1 MRLTKTGLKIRWG
14 NMFDIEDN
22 IFMLAGPVKI
32 HRRVLDAMSKPSIA
46 HRGKDFS
53 AINAEIRELL
63 KYLFQSDN
71 DVAVISGSGTAGLET
86 AIVNL
91 LRKGDEVLI
100 IHNGKFGER
109 LYDLSNLYANAIE
122 IPAPWGQPPSLDAI
136 AATLEDGEYKVVG
149 LCHNETSTGMT
160 NPAEEIGKLAKK
172 NDAIFILDGITSVGG
187 LEVNPEKL
195 NADITI
201 FGSQKC
207 IAAPAGLACLSV
219 SERAQ
224 ELLYDDTAYY
234 LNLKKH
240 LKKLRDGDQTP
251 YTPAIP
257 LFLALREALLMIK
270 EEGLENRLQKIARLA
285 DATRAGVEALGLELF
300 PHSDY
305 ASNTVTAINYPEG
318 INDKEFRS
326 TLMDNYNVI
335 VAGAQAHIKGKVFR
349 IGHMGICSFTD
360 LAATF
365 AALEATLKKF
375 EHDFE
380 LGAGVKAIVEHM

>member
-1 MRLTKTGLKIRWG
+1 
-14 NMFDIEDN
+14 
-22 IFMLAGPVKI
+22 MLAGPVKI
-32 HRRVLDAMSKPSIA
+32 HRRVLDVMSKPSIA
-46 HRGKDFS
+46 HRGKEFS
-53 AINAEIRELL
+53 EVNAEIRELL

-91 LRKGDEVLI
+91 LGKGDKALV

-109 LYDLSNLYANAIE
+109 QAELCQLYANTTE
-122 IPAPWGQPPSLDAI
+122 ITAPWGKPPSLDAL
-136 AATLEDGEYKVVG
+136 AAALEQDEYKAIA

-172 NDAIFILDGITSVGG
+172 HDTLFILDGITSVGG
-187 LEVNPEKL
+187 LDVNPDKL
-195 NADITI
+195 NADVVV

-224 ELLYDDTAYY
+224 ELLYDDTSYY

-240 LKKLRDGDQTP
+240 IKRLKDGDQTP

-257 LFLALREALLMIK
+257 LFLALREALKMIK
-270 EEGLENRLQKIARLA
+270 EEGLQNRLAKIERLA
-285 DATRAGVEALGLELF
+285 KATRAAVDALGLELF
-300 PHSDY
+300 PEQEY

-318 INDKEFRS
+318 VVDNEFRG
-326 TLMDNYNVI
+326 TLREDHNVI

-349 IGHMGICSFTD
+349 IGHMGLCSFTD

-365 AALEATLKKF
+365 AALEAALKKF
-375 EHDFE
+375 KFDFE
-380 LGAGVKAIVEHM
+380 LGAGVRAIVEYM

>member
-1 MRLTKTGLKIRWG
+1 
-14 NMFDIEDN
+14 MFDIEDN

-46 HRGKDFS
+46 HRGKEFS

-91 LRKGDEVLI
+91 LNKDDKVLI

-109 LYDLSNLYANAIE
+109 LFELGNLYSNATE
-122 IPAPWGQPPSLDAI
+122 LTSPWGQPPDSDAI
-136 AATLEDGEYKVVG
+136 AAELEQGDYKAVG
-149 LCHNETSTGMT
+149 ICHNETSTGMT
-160 NPAEEIGKLAKK
+160 NPAEEIGKLAHK
-172 NDAIFILDGITSVGG
+172 NDAIYILDGITSVGG
-187 LEVNPEKL
+187 LDVNPEKM
-195 NADITI
+195 NADIVI

-219 SERAQ
+219 SERAH

-240 LKKLRDGDQTP
+240 LKKLKDGDQTP

-270 EEGLENRLQKIARLA
+270 EEGLEDRLQKITRLA
-285 DATRAGVEALGLELF
+285 EATRAGVDALGLELF
-300 PHSDY
+300 PHKDY

-318 INDKEFRS
+318 ISDKEFRA
-326 TLMDNYNVI
+326 TLLNDYGVI

-365 AALEATLKKF
+365 AALEATLKKYNY
-375 EHDFE
+375 DFE
-380 LGAGVKAIVEHM
+380 VGAGVKAIVEHM

>member
-1 MRLTKTGLKIRWG
+1 
-14 NMFDIEDN
+14 MFDIEDN

-32 HRRVLDAMSKPSIA
+32 HRRVLDAMSRPSIA
-46 HRGKDFS
+46 HRGKEFS

-91 LRKGDEVLI
+91 LHKGDKALI
-100 IHNGKFGER
+100 FHNGKFGER
-109 LYDLSNLYANAIE
+109 LFELANMYADATELST
-122 IPAPWGQPPSLDAI
+122 PWGQPPDLDAI
-136 AATLEDGEYKVVG
+136 AAELETGEYKAVG
-149 LCHNETSTGMT
+149 ICHNETSTGMT

-172 NDAIFILDGITSVGG
+172 HDALFILDGITSVGG

-195 NADITI
+195 NADLVI

-219 SERAQ
+219 SDLAKDQ
-224 ELLYDDTAYY
+224 LYDDTAYY

-240 LKKLRDGDQTP
+240 LAKLQEGDQTP

-257 LFLALREALLMIK
+257 LFMALREALLMVK
-270 EEGLENRLQKIARLA
+270 EEGLENRLNKIGQLA
-285 DATRAGVEALGLELF
+285 EATRSAVNALGLELF
-300 PHSDY
+300 PHKDY
-305 ASNTVTAINYPEG
+305 VSNTVTAINYPEG
-318 INDKEFRS
+318 INDKDFRG
-326 TLMDNYNVI
+326 TLRDDYSVI
-335 VAGAQAHIKGKVFR
+335 IAGAQAHIKGKVFR
-349 IGHMGICSFTD
+349 IGHMGLCSFTD

-365 AALEATLKKF
+365 AAIEATLKKF
-375 EHDFE
+375 NFNFNV
-380 LGAGVKAIVEHM
+380 GASVSAIIEKM